1 MEKEGIII
9 TVLLGVIVG
18 LIIAIC
24 NNWTEWWQII
34 LCILSATCAL
44 FVLLGI
50 LWLIACIVILY
61 MAKKWWKKHG
71 DDFID
76 GFECTLYNT
85 AKSFLRIMCTPF
97 YKLFQWVSIIVS
109 TSFAKRILPCVTSVI
124 KTILSLIECCLFH
137 TLI

>member
-1 MEKEGIII
+1 MERQGIII
-9 TVLLGVIVG
+9 IVLIGVIVG

-50 LWLIACIVILY
+50 LWFIACIVILY

-76 GFECTLYNT
+76 GFECILYNT

-97 YKLFQWVSIIVS
+97 YKLFQ
-109 TSFAKRILPCVTSVI
+109 
-124 KTILSLIECCLFH
+124 
-137 TLI
+137 